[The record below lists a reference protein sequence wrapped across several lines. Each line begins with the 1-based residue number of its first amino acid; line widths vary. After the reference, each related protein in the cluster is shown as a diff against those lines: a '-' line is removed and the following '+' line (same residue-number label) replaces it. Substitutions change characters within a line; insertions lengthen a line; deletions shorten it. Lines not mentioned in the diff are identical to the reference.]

1 MGGRDHSIECEKCG
15 FYRGGLND
23 LKCLCD
29 KPDIEVPIPAG
40 FATATQAD
48 AARALIDAL
57 IYPRRDFESAWD
69 NACLHWGRFGEVP
82 AKVALLE
89 AALLEACD
97 IALSGSADRERIQA
111 LRAVAT
117 QG

>member
-15 FYRGGLND
+15 VYRGGLND
-23 LKCLCD
+23 LKCMCD
-29 KPDIEVPIPAG
+29 QPEVVLPPDLG
-40 FATATQAD
+40 FATAAQAD

-57 IYPRRDFESAWD
+57 IFPRRDFESAWE

-82 AKVALLE
+82 SKVALLE

-97 IALSGSADRERIQA
+97 IALSGSADKERVQA

-117 QG
+117 G

>member
-1 MGGRDHSIECEKCG
+1 MGERDHSIECEVCG
-15 FYRGGLND
+15 YRRGGLND
-23 LKCLCD
+23 YKCQCD
-29 KPDIEVPIPAG
+29 LPSEISPPVYSG

-57 IYPRRDFESAWD
+57 IYPGRDFESAWD
-69 NACLHWGRFGEVP
+69 NACLHWGRFGEAP

-97 IALSGSADRERIQA
+97 IALSGSADRERIGA

-117 QG
+117 E